1 MRQSPPDPQADPAM
15 PSRLKTLALV
25 ILALAITAA
34 VFMAG
39 RYVGAAQP

>member
-1 MRQSPPDPQADPAM
+1 MSP
-15 PSRLKTLALV
+15 RIKTLALV

-39 RYVGAAQP
+39 RCVGAAQL

>member
-1 MRQSPPDPQADPAM
+1 MNPRF
-15 PSRLKTLALV
+15 KTLALV
-25 ILALAITAA
+25 ILALAIAAA